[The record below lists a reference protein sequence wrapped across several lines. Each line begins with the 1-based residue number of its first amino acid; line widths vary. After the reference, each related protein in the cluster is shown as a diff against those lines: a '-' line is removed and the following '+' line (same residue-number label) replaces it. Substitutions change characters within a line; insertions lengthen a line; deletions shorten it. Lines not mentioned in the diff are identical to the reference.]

1 MGLVFK
7 WLIFIS
13 SYVPVFIM
21 IFLKSLKKFSSS
33 DIYSTWKLNP
43 IFWFLLLIISIVSII
58 ILFCWLH
65 FLKKES
71 QGNKGA
77 FSIKKLNA
85 YDSEVLN
92 YFVTFIIP
100 ILSLDP
106 KSSPSIVMN
115 FLLLLVEG
123 IYFVSNN
130 ALYYNVLLILLGY
143 HIYTFD
149 TDNIVVT
156 RKKRNE
162 LSFNES
168 KASQIGTTNIF
179 YI

>member
-65 FLKKES
+65 FLKK
-71 QGNKGA
+71 G
-77 FSIKKLNA
+77 
-85 YDSEVLN
+85 
-92 YFVTFIIP
+92 
-100 ILSLDP
+100 
-106 KSSPSIVMN
+106 
-115 FLLLLVEG
+115 
-123 IYFVSNN
+123 VS
-130 ALYYNVLLILLGY
+130 G
-143 HIYTFD
+143 
-149 TDNIVVT
+149 
-156 RKKRNE
+156 
-162 LSFNES
+162 
-168 KASQIGTTNIF
+168 
-179 YI
+179 